1 MFIPES
7 HVRVFVYG
15 KPTDM
20 RKSFAGLQAL
30 TKQVMQ
36 EDPLSGHVFVFI
48 NRRGTQLKSLYWDR
62 SGFCIWAKKLER
74 GTFVSTWNRQTNSEL
89 NWLDYKLLLEGI
101 EPITIKKRLRFS
113 RENMPVRTAA

>member
-20 RKSFAGLQAL
+20 RKSFTGLYAL
-30 TKQVMQ
+30 TKQMLQ

-48 NRRGTQLKSLYWDR
+48 NRRGTQMKSLYWDR
-62 SGFCIWAKKLER
+62 TGFCIWAKKLER
-74 GTFVSTWNRQTNSEL
+74 GTFVSTWNREAKREL
-89 NWLDYKLLLEGI
+89 NWLNFKLLLEGI
-101 EPITIKKRLRFS
+101 EPLSVKKRKRFS
-113 RENMPVRTAA
+113 WDNTPFHDAA